1 MLCFM
6 FLFFCCCFCFLEGAV
21 SQNIGEQKECITGSI
36 KYRSKTQLCLTGRE
50 EEEEWGG
57 GKRGRGE

>member
-6 FLFFCCCFCFLEGAV
+6 ILWFCFLEGAA
-21 SQNIGEQKECITGSI
+21 SQNIGEQKECITRSI
-36 KYRSKTQLCLTGRE
+36 KYRSKTQLCLTGKE

-57 GKRGRGE
+57 GKRGRVE